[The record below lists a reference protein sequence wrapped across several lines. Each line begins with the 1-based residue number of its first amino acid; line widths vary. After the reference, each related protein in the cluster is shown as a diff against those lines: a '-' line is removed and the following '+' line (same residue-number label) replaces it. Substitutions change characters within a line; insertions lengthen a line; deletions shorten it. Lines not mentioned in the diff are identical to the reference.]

1 MAQTAERIEP
11 LTSFNFLIQ
20 IDGITRAGFHEC
32 TGFNSSVDLIE
43 HREGGAISPMK
54 LPGLAKYGNI
64 TLRRGVTD
72 DRELYDWHVAA
83 LNGDIQR
90 RSGSIIVLDRRGQE
104 KARWHFFDA
113 WPQRWEGPALNA
125 EGTDVAIEALELAVE
140 RLERA

>member
-20 IDGITRAGFHEC
+20 IDGITRASFHEC
-32 TGFNSSVDLIE
+32 SGFNSSVDMIE

-72 DRELYDWHVAA
+72 DRELYDWHLAA
-83 LNGDIQR
+83 LNGDIRR

-104 KARWHFFDA
+104 KARWHFYDA

>member
-20 IDGITRAGFHEC
+20 IDGITRAGFAEC
-32 TGFNSSVDLIE
+32 SGFNSSIDVIE

-54 LPGLAKYGNI
+54 LPGLTKYGNI

-72 DRELYDWHVAA
+72 DRELYDWHLAA
-83 LNGDIQR
+83 ANGDIRR
-90 RSGSIIVLDRRGQE
+90 RSGSIVVLDRRGQE
-104 KARWHFFDA
+104 KARWNFFDA

>member
-1 MAQTAERIEP
+1 MAQTAERVEP
-11 LTSFNFLIQ
+11 FTSFNFLIQ

-32 TGFNSSVDLIE
+32 TGFNSSVDVIE
-43 HREGGAISPMK
+43 HREGGAISAMK
-54 LPGLAKYGNI
+54 LPGLAKYGNL

-83 LNGDIQR
+83 VNGDVQR
-90 RSGSIIVLDRRGQE
+90 KSGSIVVLDRRGQE
-104 KARWHFFDA
+104 KARWNFFDA

-125 EGTDVAIEALELAVE
+125 EGTDVAIETLELAVE

>member
-20 IDGITRAGFHEC
+20 IDGITRASFHEC
-32 TGFNSSVDLIE
+32 SGFNSSVDLIE

-83 LNGDIQR
+83 VNGDMQR